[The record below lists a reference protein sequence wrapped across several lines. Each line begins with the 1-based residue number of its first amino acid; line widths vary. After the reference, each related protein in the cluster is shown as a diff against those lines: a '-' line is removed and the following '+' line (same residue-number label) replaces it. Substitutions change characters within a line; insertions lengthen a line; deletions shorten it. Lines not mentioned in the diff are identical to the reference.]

1 VHLGLGDGVDDG
13 QMVHVRDEGD
23 DEVICGE
30 GMGGDVEGNGDGV
43 GEGGGEDLGVG
54 EDAAGWRFRLV

>member
-1 VHLGLGDGVDDG
+1 MDFGLGDGVDDG
-13 QMVHVRDEGD
+13 RVVRVRDERD
-23 DEVICGE
+23 DVICGE

-54 EDAAGWRFRLV
+54 EDAAGWRVRLM